1 VEVIGVPKPGD
12 TYKRK
17 EWPLGA
23 TPASNFY
30 NVSITLDDESIRIF
44 NSWPKGYRSE
54 RVRWAIKN
62 RHYGND
68 SNLAETVERLRKVNQ
83 KLQLEAQLLWEENQ
97 VLKNKSTGIRR
108 FFAIFFRRDA

>member
-1 VEVIGVPKPGD
+1 MEVIGVPKPGD